1 MTCNIDGDGVPSL
14 LVAQPGGAFM
24 KLRCKPEQLDLAEAQ
39 HKESDG
45 EVDHGAGSE
54 DEEKL
59 KEKNKEDRGKKED
72 VEERENQQSVGE
84 GEHEDDG
91 EPEVKKLTEMSVE
104 YEPLGVNRY

>member
-24 KLRCKPEQLDLAEAQ
+24 KLRCKPEQPDLPEAQ
-39 HKESDG
+39 HKES
-45 EVDHGAGSE
+45 E
-54 DEEKL
+54 DEGKL
-59 KEKNKEDRGKKED
+59 KEINKEDGGKKADGGKWED